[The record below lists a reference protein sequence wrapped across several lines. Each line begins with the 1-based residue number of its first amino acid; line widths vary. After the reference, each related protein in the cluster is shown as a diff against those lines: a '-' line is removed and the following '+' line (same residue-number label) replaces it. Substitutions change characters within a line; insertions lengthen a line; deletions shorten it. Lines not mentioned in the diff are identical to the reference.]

1 MAPHDDGPAAR
12 ILDAV
17 KALPADWPLAG
28 SLRPRVL
35 DRLARHAA
43 RRPVAHSAETGTGKS
58 TLLLSQL
65 SAHHVVF
72 ALDDTGSGDSLAS
85 VLASPLLRR
94 ETVEVVAGPTQ
105 RTLPGHGV
113 TGPLDFA
120 LIDGPHGFP
129 FAHLEYYYLYQHLAP
144 DAVLVLDDVH
154 IRNVNDLFR
163 FVRADA
169 MFELL
174 EVVHTT
180 AFFRRTDA
188 PTFSAVQD
196 GWWEQRYN
204 LRVWPPLA
212 GLSPGG
218 TLRAMVPLRVK
229 ERLRAW
235 RRGYVPIESR
245 PRDR

>member
-1 MAPHDDGPAAR
+1 MPPSVAP
-12 ILDAV
+12 IVDAV

-35 DRLARHAA
+35 DRLAHHAA
-43 RRPVAHSAETGTGKS
+43 RRPLAHSAETGAGKS

-72 ALDDTGSGDSLAS
+72 AIDDTGDGDSLPS

-94 ETVEVVAGPTQ
+94 ASVEVVEGPTQ
-105 RTLPGHGV
+105 RTLPGYRFA
-113 TGPLDFA
+113 GPLDLA

-129 FAHLEYYYLYQHLAP
+129 FAHLEYYHLYQQLAP
-144 DAVLVLDDVH
+144 DAVLVLDDIH

-163 FVRADA
+163 FVRDEA

-212 GLSPGG
+212 GLSVGG
-218 TLRAMVPLRVK
+218 TLRAMVPLSVK

-235 RRGYVPIESR
+235 RRGYVTLQAR
-245 PRDR
+245 ARHR